1 MPTNSDIVASLSW
14 DEIVSKYPD
23 KWIAFSDAD
32 FVKSDI
38 QSGVIYAILDDDN
51 VTDFYESHYDNIVY
65 LTRTTEG
72 QEASYIHGE
81 LIEA

>member
-1 MPTNSDIVASLSW
+1 MPTNSDIGVNMQW

-23 KWIAFSDAD
+23 KWIAFSNAT
-32 FVKSDI
+32 FSRSDI
-38 QSGVIYAILDDDN
+38 QSGVIYAILDDDD
-51 VTDFYESHYDNIVY
+51 VTDFYDSHFDNIVY

-72 QEASYIHGE
+72 REASYIHGE

>member
-1 MPTNSDIVASLSW
+1 MIQKLEMT
-14 DEIVSKYPD
+14 VSN
-23 KWIAFSDAD
+23 AL
-32 FVKSDI
+32 
-38 QSGVIYAILDDDN
+38 VIYAILDDDN